1 MASCESMPPSG
12 EWLYITHT
20 IPDFGGRCSV
30 CTLHTGNV
38 TYIIENKINLTAMSS
53 YRLAELAIVCRRT
66 SICWSG
72 IPNSAWLRAP
82 VSSWGS
88 NLKYSVIKYS
98 TWRIQI
104 YNTKYLCK
112 VDKFICSLSLAKVN
126 RQEAKLSLGLPTVLP
141 HSHSTFGGHVTIW

>member
-1 MASCESMPPSG
+1 VVSFNLGRSI
-12 EWLYITHT
+12 WLLAKACRHLANDYTLLILS
-20 IPDFGGRCSV
+20 DFGGRCSV
-30 CTLHTGNV
+30 CTLHTGDV

-88 NLKYSVIKYS
+88 NLKYSVIKY
-98 TWRIQI
+98 TTVHEG
-104 YNTKYLCK
+104 YKYITQNISARWTNLFVHFHLRK
-112 VDKFICSLSLAKVN
+112 
-126 RQEAKLSLGLPTVLP
+126 
-141 HSHSTFGGHVTIW
+141 